1 MKQSPILS
9 VIIPIYNSAR
19 YLPQCLDSVIASV
32 SIRKADIEMILVD
45 DGSTDGCSEICDSYV
60 GEYSFIRC
68 IHQENAGVSAARNA
82 GLELANGAYIAWV
95 DSDDPVAEDWFA
107 QIYDIIAREAPD
119 VIVFDSLR
127 LEAGRRIPEQYGR
140 PGGAIARETLL
151 DDIARD
157 IRMLSNL
164 WNKVIKASCY
174 RGIRFGTEVILEDY
188 NRIFPILETAETF
201 FYIPRFL
208 YFYRQRDNSL
218 VHSSTP
224 EQSFFCVNVAIRRKQ
239 MLYPKYQTAAT
250 AGVAVQMV
258 LFCRARAYDRR
269 YLLYQKEYRFCVEYI
284 RHHIGELMQDSETP
298 NKWKLKFMLLGLGIY
313 PSLLKMRNTVL
324 ERGTRKNHPRRCC
337 K

>member
-32 SIRKADIEMILVD
+32 STGNGDIEMILVD
-45 DGSTDGCSEICDSYV
+45 DGSTDGCSEICDSYAQK
-60 GEYSFIRC
+60 YPFIRC
-68 IHQENAGVSAARNA
+68 VHQNNAGVSAARNA
-82 GLELANGAYIAWV
+82 GLGLANGDYIAWI
-95 DSDDPVAEDWFA
+95 DSDDTVAEDWFP

-119 VIVFDSLR
+119 AIVFDSIR
-127 LEAGRRIPEQYGR
+127 LESGRRIPEQYGR
-140 PGGAIARETLL
+140 TGGVVAKETML

-188 NRIFPILETAETF
+188 NRIFPILDAAESF

-208 YFYRQRDNSL
+208 YFYRQRENSL

-224 EQSFFCVNVAIRRKQ
+224 EQSFFCVNAAIRRKE

-269 YLLYQKEYRFCVEYI
+269 YLSYQKEYRFCVEYI

-313 PSLLKMRNTVL
+313 PSLMKMRKTVL

>member
-32 SIRKADIEMILVD
+32 STGNGDIEMILVD
-45 DGSTDGCSEICDSYV
+45 DGSTDGCSEICDSYAQK
-60 GEYSFIRC
+60 YPFIRC
-68 IHQENAGVSAARNA
+68 VHQNNAGVSAARNA
-82 GLELANGAYIAWV
+82 GLGLANGDYIAWI
-95 DSDDPVAEDWFA
+95 DSDDTVAEDWFP

-119 VIVFDSLR
+119 AIVFDSIR
-127 LEAGRRIPEQYGR
+127 LESGRRIPEQYGR
-140 PGGAIARETLL
+140 TGGVVAKETML

-188 NRIFPILETAETF
+188 SRVFPILETAETF

-208 YFYRQRDNSL
+208 YFYWQREDSL

-224 EQSFFCVNVAIRRKQ
+224 EQSISCVNAAIHRKE
-239 MLYPKYQTAAT
+239 MLYPKFQTAAT
-250 AGVAVQMV
+250 TGVAVQMV
-258 LFCRARAYDRR
+258 RFCRARAYDRR

-284 RHHIGELMQDSETP
+284 RHHIGALMRDSETP

>member
-9 VIIPIYNSAR
+9 VIIPIYNSAG

-82 GLELANGAYIAWV
+82 GLELAKGDYIAWV
-95 DSDDPVAEDWFA
+95 DSDDTVAEDWFA
-107 QIYDIIAREAPD
+107 QIYDVIAREAPD

-157 IRMLSNL
+157 IRMLSSL
-164 WNKVIKASCY
+164 WNKVMKAACY
-174 RGIRFGTEVILEDY
+174 RGVRFGYEVILEDY
-188 NRIFPILETAETF
+188 SRVFPILETAETF

-208 YFYRQRDNSL
+208 YFYWQREDSL

-224 EQSFFCVNVAIRRKQ
+224 EQSISCVNAAIHRKE
-239 MLYPKYQTAAT
+239 MLYPKFQTAAT
-250 AGVAVQMV
+250 TGVAVQMV
-258 LFCRARAYDRR
+258 RFCRARAYDRR

-284 RHHIGELMQDSETP
+284 RHHIGALMRDSETP

-324 ERGTRKNHPRRCC
+324 ECGTRKNHPRRCC

>member
-1 MKQSPILS
+1 MKQRPILS
-9 VIIPIYNSAR
+9 VITPVYNTAQH
-19 YLPQCLDSVIASV
+19 LPQCLDSVIASI
-32 SIRKADIEMILVD
+32 SHGNADIEMILVD
-45 DGSTDGCSEICDSYV
+45 DGSTDGCSGICDSYALK
-60 GEYSFIRC
+60 YPFIRC

-82 GLELANGAYIAWV
+82 GLGLANGDYIAWI
-95 DSDDPVAEDWFA
+95 DSDDTVAKDWFP

-119 VIVFDSLR
+119 AIVFDSIR
-127 LEAGRRIPEQYGR
+127 LESGRRIPEQYGR
-140 PGGAIARETLL
+140 TGGVVAKETML

-188 NRIFPILETAETF
+188 SRIFSILETAETF

-208 YFYRQRDNSL
+208 YFYWQREDSL

-224 EQSFFCVNVAIRRKQ
+224 EQSFFCVNAAIRRKE

-250 AGVAVQMV
+250 TGVAVQV
-258 LFCRARAYDRR
+258 VRFCWARANDTR
-269 YLLYQKEYRFCVEYI
+269 YLPYQKEYRFCLEYL
-284 RHHIGELMQDSETP
+284 RHHIGELMHDSETP
-298 NKWKLKFMLLGLGIY
+298 NKWKLKFMLLRLGLY
-313 PSLLKMRNTVL
+313 TPLLKMRKAVL
-324 ERGTRKNHPRRCC
+324 GRRTRKKHSQRCC

>member
-9 VIIPIYNSAR
+9 VIIPIYNSAG

-82 GLELANGAYIAWV
+82 GLELAKGDYIAWV
-95 DSDDPVAEDWFA
+95 DSDDTVAEDWFA
-107 QIYDIIAREAPD
+107 QIYDVIAREAPD

-157 IRMLSNL
+157 IRMLSSL
-164 WNKVIKASCY
+164 WNKVMKAACY
-174 RGIRFGTEVILEDY
+174 RGVRFGYEVILEDY
-188 NRIFPILETAETF
+188 SRVFPILETAETF

-208 YFYRQRDNSL
+208 YFYWQREDSL

-224 EQSFFCVNVAIRRKQ
+224 EQSISCVNAAIHRKE
-239 MLYPKYQTAAT
+239 MLYPKFQTAAT
-250 AGVAVQMV
+250 TGVAVQMV
-258 LFCRARAYDRR
+258 RFCRARAYDRR

-284 RHHIGELMQDSETP
+284 RHHIGALMRDSETP

>member
-1 MKQSPILS
+1 MKQNPILS

-19 YLPQCLDSVIASV
+19 YLPQCLDSVIASI
-32 SIRKADIEMILVD
+32 SNGNADIEMILVD
-45 DGSTDGCSEICDSYV
+45 DGSTDGCSNICDSYARN
-60 GEYSFIRC
+60 YPFIRC

-82 GLELANGAYIAWV
+82 GLGLANGDYIAWI
-95 DSDDPVAEDWFA
+95 DSDDTVAKDWFP

-127 LEAGRRIPEQYGR
+127 MEATCHSPERYGR
-140 PGGAIARETLL
+140 PGGVISKETLL

-157 IRMLSNL
+157 IRMLSGL
-164 WNKVIKASCY
+164 PNKVIKASCY
-174 RGIRFGTEVILEDY
+174 RDVRFGNEAILEDY
-188 NRIFPILETAETF
+188 SRIFPILETAETF

-208 YFYRQRDNSL
+208 YFYRQREDSI

-224 EQSFFCVNVAIRRKQ
+224 EQSFFCVNAAIRRKQ

-258 LFCRARAYDRR
+258 LFCRALANDTR
-269 YLLYQKEYRFCVEYI
+269 YLPYQKEYRFCLEYL
-284 RHHIGELMQDSETP
+284 RHHIGELMHDLETP
-298 NKWKLKFMLLGLGIY
+298 NKWKLKFMLLRLGLY
-313 PSLLKMRNTVL
+313 TPLLKMRKAVL
-324 ERGTRKNHPRRCC
+324 GRRTRKKHSQRCC

>member
-32 SIRKADIEMILVD
+32 STGNGDIEMILVD
-45 DGSTDGCSEICDSYV
+45 DGSTDGCSEICDSYAQK
-60 GEYSFIRC
+60 YPFIRC
-68 IHQENAGVSAARNA
+68 VHQNNAGVSAARNA
-82 GLELANGAYIAWV
+82 GLELAKGDYIAWV
-95 DSDDPVAEDWFA
+95 DSDDTVAEDWFP
-107 QIYDIIAREAPD
+107 QIYDAVAREAPD

-127 LEAGRRIPEQYGR
+127 MEATCQTPERYGR
-140 PGGAIARETLL
+140 PGGVISKETLL

-157 IRMLSNL
+157 IRMLSGL
-164 WNKVIKASCY
+164 PNKVIKAACY

-208 YFYRQRDNSL
+208 YFYRQRENSL

-224 EQSFFCVNVAIRRKQ
+224 EQSFFCVNVAIHRKEI
-239 MLYPKYQTAAT
+239 LYPKYQTAAT

-269 YLLYQKEYRFCVEYI
+269 YLSYQKEYRFCVEYI

-313 PSLLKMRNTVL
+313 PSLMKMRNTVL

>member
-9 VIIPIYNSAR
+9 VIIPIYNSAG

-95 DSDDPVAEDWFA
+95 DSDDTVAEDWFA
-107 QIYDIIAREAPD
+107 QIYDVIAREAPD

-157 IRMLSNL
+157 IRMLSSL
-164 WNKVIKASCY
+164 WNKVMKAACY
-174 RGIRFGTEVILEDY
+174 RGVRFGYEVILEDY
-188 NRIFPILETAETF
+188 SRVFPILETAETF

-208 YFYRQRDNSL
+208 YFYWQREDSI

-224 EQSFFCVNVAIRRKQ
+224 EQSIFCVNAAIHRKE
-239 MLYPKYQTAAT
+239 MLYPKFQTAAT
-250 AGVAVQMV
+250 TGVAVQMV
-258 LFCRARAYDRR
+258 RFCRARAYDRR

-298 NKWKLKFMLLGLGIY
+298 SKWKLKFMLLGLGIY
-313 PSLLKMRNTVL
+313 PSLLKMRKTVL

>member
-9 VIIPIYNSAR
+9 VIIPIYNSAG

-32 SIRKADIEMILVD
+32 STGNGDIEMILVD
-45 DGSTDGCSEICDSYV
+45 DGSTDGCSEICDSYAQK
-60 GEYSFIRC
+60 YPFIRC

-82 GLELANGAYIAWV
+82 GLELAKGDYIAWV
-95 DSDDPVAEDWFA
+95 DSDDTVAEDWFP
-107 QIYDIIAREAPD
+107 QIYDAVVREAPD

-157 IRMLSNL
+157 IRMLSSL
-164 WNKVIKASCY
+164 WNKVMKAACY
-174 RGIRFGTEVILEDY
+174 RGVRFENEVILEDY
-188 NRIFPILETAETF
+188 SRVFPILETAETF

-208 YFYRQRDNSL
+208 YFYRQREDSL

-224 EQSFFCVNVAIRRKQ
+224 EQSIFCVNAAIHRKE
-239 MLYPKYQTAAT
+239 MLYPKFQTAAT
-250 AGVAVQMV
+250 TGVAVQMV
-258 LFCRARAYDRR
+258 RFCRARAYDRR
-269 YLLYQKEYRFCVEYI
+269 YLSYQKEYRFCVEYI

>member
-9 VIIPIYNSAR
+9 VIIPIYNSAG

-82 GLELANGAYIAWV
+82 GLGLANGDYIAWI
-95 DSDDPVAEDWFA
+95 DSDDTVAEDWFP

-119 VIVFDSLR
+119 AIVFDSIR
-127 LEAGRRIPEQYGR
+127 LESGRRIPEQYGR
-140 PGGAIARETLL
+140 TGGVVAKETML

-208 YFYRQRDNSL
+208 YFYRQRENSL

-269 YLLYQKEYRFCVEYI
+269 YLSYQKEYRFCVEYI
-284 RHHIGELMQDSETP
+284 RHHIGALMRDSETP

>member
-9 VIIPIYNSAR
+9 VIIPIYNSAG

-95 DSDDPVAEDWFA
+95 DSDDTVAEDWFA
-107 QIYDIIAREAPD
+107 QIYDVIAREAPD

-157 IRMLSNL
+157 IRMLSGL
-164 WNKVIKASCY
+164 PNKVIKASCY
-174 RGIRFGTEVILEDY
+174 RDVRFGNEVILEDY
-188 NRIFPILETAETF
+188 NRIFSILDTAETF

-208 YFYRQRDNSL
+208 YFYRQREDSI
-218 VHSSTP
+218 VHSSPP
-224 EQSFFCVNVAIRRKQ
+224 ERSFFCVNAAIRRKQ

-269 YLLYQKEYRFCVEYI
+269 YLSYQKEFRFCVDYI
-284 RHHIGELMQDSETP
+284 RQHLDELMRDSETP
-298 NKWKLKFMLLGLGIY
+298 NKWKLKFMLLSLGIY
-313 PSLLKMRNTVL
+313 PYLLKLRITLLECRKKRN
-324 ERGTRKNHPRRCC
+324 RSQRCC